1 VKALARF
8 GTLAVGAMAFATAA
22 LCAPPLAESVLRVPV
37 RSSDSPFFHTD
48 MIEVTVYRPAGD
60 GPFPIAVLSHGSP
73 RTASDRKRGGRVRF
87 ESQAR
92 AFTAMGF
99 LVVVPTRR
107 GYGDSEG
114 EWAEGYGSCSS
125 PDYYTAGLESARD
138 IAAAVAAAKALP
150 GADAGR
156 VLLVG
161 QSAGGWGSVATSTLS
176 IAGVRGVV
184 NFAGGRGSQG
194 PDTVCNEGE
203 LVRAAGRY
211 GKAAKVPH
219 LWIYSAND
227 HYFAPPLVRRMHE
240 AFVAGG
246 AKAEL
251 LEVPPYRTD
260 GHLYFS
266 NVAAWT
272 SAVNAFAA
280 RTGLVDAARIPAK
293 ES

>member
-1 VKALARF
+1 
-8 GTLAVGAMAFATAA
+8 
-22 LCAPPLAESVLRVPV
+22 
-37 RSSDSPFFHTD
+37 
-48 MIEVTVYRPAGD
+48 
-60 GPFPIAVLSHGSP
+60 
-73 RTASDRKRGGRVRF
+73 
-87 ESQAR
+87 
-92 AFTAMGF
+92 
-99 LVVVPTRR
+99 VVPTRR

-114 EWAEGYGSCSS
+114 EWAEGYGSCNS

-150 GADAGR
+150 GVDAGR

-161 QSAGGWGSVATSTLS
+161 QSAGGWGSIATSTLS

-184 NFAGGRGSQG
+184 NFAGGRGSQA

-211 GKAAKVPH
+211 GKAAKVPQ

-246 AKAEL
+246 GKAEL

-260 GHLYFS
+260 GHLYFG
-266 NVAAWT
+266 NVSAWT
-272 SAVNAFAA
+272 QSVSAFAA
-280 RTGLVDAARIPAK
+280 RAGLVDADRIPAK